1 MKIYTKTGDDG
12 TTGLFGGKRVSKDD
26 LRIEAYGT
34 VDELNSFVGSLADHD
49 KDNELLTSIQHR
61 LFTIGS
67 SLAADPDKQLIT
79 PDILPADIES
89 LESAM
94 DTMNEGLPELRHFV
108 LPGGHPA
115 VSAAH
120 ICRTVCRRAER
131 RCISLNK
138 ESPLDLLLVQYLN
151 RLSDYF
157 FVLSRHLA
165 QSHGADEVKWYSR

>member
-34 VDELNSFVGSLADHD
+34 VDELNSFLGSLADHD
-49 KDNELLTSIQHR
+49 PDNQLLKEIQHR

-79 PDILPADIES
+79 PDIKASDIDA
-89 LESAM
+89 LEQAM
-94 DTMNEGLPELRHFV
+94 DHLNTTLPELRHFV

-115 VSAAH
+115 ASAAH

-131 RCISLNK
+131 RCISLNR
-138 ESPLDLLLVQYLN
+138 ESPLDLLIVQYLN

-165 QSHGADEVKWYSR
+165 HVHGAEEVKWMSR